1 MVRLTEEQ
9 YRCLDQLEYNPRCL
23 IEGSAGTGKTL
34 LAIEFARREASR
46 NKKVLLVCFN
56 KLLGEW
62 LGTNTFDAQPDSVE
76 VITFHQLLERL
87 ITTSSIADQLHAEK
101 HTLDRDDL
109 FNELYPLLALDA
121 LDEGV
126 IEPFDTLIIDEGQ
139 DLIRSEYLDVFDGLL
154 KGGLAGGNWSIF
166 CDFFH
171 QAIYNGLD
179 ADTMLSELEQRAPQH
194 VKFKLLN
201 NCRNTRQIAEEVS
214 LISGFDLPL
223 FLPASV
229 VDGIPVD
236 YRFSED
242 DNNQCDMLKKCLDQL
257 DSSGVKRR
265 AITLL
270 SPVTLEHSCVGTEA
284 CSFLKV
290 TDLSKSENLDRPA
303 NTIGFSTILA
313 FKGLESSVVVITDIK
328 QQLDDQHRALLYL
341 GMSRAKH
348 RLIVL
353 GDGSRA

>member
-1 MVRLTEEQ
+1 
-9 YRCLDQLEYNPRCL
+9 
-23 IEGSAGTGKTL
+23 
-34 LAIEFARREASR
+34 
-46 NKKVLLVCFN
+46 
-56 KLLGEW
+56 
-62 LGTNTFDAQPDSVE
+62 
-76 VITFHQLLERL
+76 
-87 ITTSSIADQLHAEK
+87 
-101 HTLDRDDL
+101 
-109 FNELYPLLALDA
+109 
-121 LDEGV
+121 
-126 IEPFDTLIIDEGQ
+126 
-139 DLIRSEYLDVFDGLL
+139 
-154 KGGLAGGNWSIF
+154 
-166 CDFFH
+166 
-171 QAIYNGLD
+171 
-179 ADTMLSELEQRAPQH
+179 
-194 VKFKLLN
+194 
-201 NCRNTRQIAEEVS
+201 
-214 LISGFDLPL
+214 
-223 FLPASV
+223 
-229 VDGIPVD
+229 
-236 YRFSED
+236 
-242 DNNQCDMLKKCLDQL
+242 L